1 MLASELQTAS
11 GPSLTESSV
20 KQNDL
25 VLLLNDARPLEKQD
39 FGRAAREEDTSKQPI
54 AQDLPVVSKEI
65 LTGHKSSDSTLPR
78 LAAASTLRKPK
89 SDISDKREEA
99 GLSNAHHQHE
109 EKAASPLPRSP
120 LVLLPIEERPSTPTS
135 DLSLT
140 VSAVAPISSSL
151 TPSSLTSLNSTT
163 SINKPIQRKKRHPK
177 AITSSTPRIRMT
189 RAAALRQQKLVKQ
202 RASSIQPV
210 SPSKPMANTST
221 HPGRP
226 SLARATSCPPEDS
239 PNRPALSSKTQLR
252 QDSATKGKC
261 LEEDSQRSHKPF
273 VITKPSS
280 LSPEKRTSLSGFGLF
295 STSSFFPPS
304 VKDPA
309 SRARTAT
316 TLSNLNS
323 ALEKLALPP
332 PSKPCSSSDE
342 GERPRPSTSMGFTR
356 DFDEQLKLG
365 NRPGTVSRPASRAGS
380 VIPGK
385 KSMFPPPPPLFPG
398 TSKDKGKG
406 KASLPLKHFPFAKS
420 AATERVGRTSIFGS
434 GFSSGTFARP
444 PARMKASQKTTLE
457 TVQGSPVKPSSSNAV
472 DEDVPMPP
480 SNLFDTEDS
489 STTNLNEGRDN
500 TLPFDN
506 SFAPTNGNSSDS
518 GNLSA
523 DGKELKKITRL
534 NASRRASMA
543 FSALT
548 QSLTAPQTE
557 DESVGGSEQSP
568 ASESSTSTRKRT
580 VNAVFTVPSS
590 RPVRSAAP
598 RSFTTTI
605 TPSGLAR
612 TQSEPTIPGPSTA
625 PAAFGESDGEEG
637 TRTGK
642 KGTSNRSKMPGSLDV
657 LNKCTIFVDVKTED
671 GEDAGALFVDML
683 RSLGAKV
690 CLICHDSILHSKW
703 VSLDFSSRRTNL
715 HAHSL

>member
-1 MLASELQTAS
+1 MPALELQTAS
-11 GPSLTESSV
+11 GPLLTSSNV
-20 KQNDL
+20 KQKDP
-25 VLLLNDARPLEKQD
+25 VLLSNDARPSEKQD
-39 FGRAAREEDTSKQPI
+39 SGRAAREEDTSKQPI
-54 AQDLPVVSKEI
+54 ALDLPVVSKEI
-65 LTGHKSSDSTLPR
+65 LTGHKSSDLTLPHPTDASTLPP
-78 LAAASTLRKPK
+78 SPKPK
-89 SDISDKREEA
+89 SDISDKRDEA
-99 GLSNAHHQHE
+99 GLSDAHHQHK
-109 EKAASPLPRSP
+109 EKVASPLPRSP
-120 LVLLPIEERPSTPTS
+120 LVLLPVEERSSTPTS
-135 DLSLT
+135 DLPQT
-140 VSAVAPISSSL
+140 VSAVAPITSSSTSSSL
-151 TPSSLTSLNSTT
+151 TSSNSTT
-163 SINKPIQRKKRHPK
+163 SLNKPIQRKKRHPK
-177 AITSSTPRIRMT
+177 PITSSTPRIRMT

-221 HPGRP
+221 YLGRP

-239 PNRPALSSKTQLR
+239 PSRPTLSSKTQLK
-252 QDSATKGKC
+252 QESAPKGKY

-280 LSPEKRTSLSGFGLF
+280 LSPEKRTSTSGFGLF

-365 NRPGTVSRPASRAGS
+365 NRPGTVSRPVSRAGS

-385 KSMFPPPPPLFPG
+385 KSMFPPPSPLFPG
-398 TSKDKGKG
+398 TTSKDKGKG
-406 KASLPLKHFPFAKS
+406 KASLPLKHFPFVKS
-420 AATERVGRTSIFGS
+420 AATERVGRTSMFGS

-457 TVQGSPVKPSSSNAV
+457 TVQGSPVKPSSSNAE
-472 DEDVPMPP
+472 DDDVPMPS
-480 SNLFDTEDS
+480 SNLFSTEDT
-489 STTNLNEGRDN
+489 STTELNEGRDN
-500 TLPFDN
+500 TLTSDN

-518 GNLSA
+518 GNISA
-523 DGKELKKITRL
+523 DGKELKKITKL

-543 FSALT
+543 FSALA
-548 QSLTAPQTE
+548 QSLTTPQTR
-557 DESVGGSEQSP
+557 DESVGGREQSP
-568 ASESSTSTRKRT
+568 ASEYSTSNRKRT
-580 VNAVFTVPSS
+580 VNAAFVAPSS

-690 CLICHDSILHSKW
+690 CPIRHDSILKF
-703 VSLDFSSRRTNL
+703 L
-715 HAHSL
+715 

>member
-1 MLASELQTAS
+1 MPALELQTAS
-11 GPSLTESSV
+11 GPLLTSSNV
-20 KQNDL
+20 KQKDP
-25 VLLLNDARPLEKQD
+25 VLLSNDARPSEKQD
-39 FGRAAREEDTSKQPI
+39 SGRAAREEDTSKQPI
-54 AQDLPVVSKEI
+54 ALDLPVVSKEI
-65 LTGHKSSDSTLPR
+65 LTGHKSSDLTLPHPTDASTLPP
-78 LAAASTLRKPK
+78 SPKPK
-89 SDISDKREEA
+89 SDISDKRDEA
-99 GLSNAHHQHE
+99 GLSDAHHQHK
-109 EKAASPLPRSP
+109 EKVASPLPRSP
-120 LVLLPIEERPSTPTS
+120 LVLLPVEERSSTPTS
-135 DLSLT
+135 DLPQT
-140 VSAVAPISSSL
+140 VSAVAPITSSSTSSSL
-151 TPSSLTSLNSTT
+151 TSSNSTT
-163 SINKPIQRKKRHPK
+163 SLNKPIQRKKRHPK
-177 AITSSTPRIRMT
+177 PITSLTPRIRMT
-189 RAAALRQQKLVKQ
+189 RAAALRQQKLIKQ

-221 HPGRP
+221 HLGRP

-239 PNRPALSSKTQLR
+239 PNRPALSSKTQLK
-252 QDSATKGKC
+252 QESATKGKY

-280 LSPEKRTSLSGFGLF
+280 LSPEKRTSMSGFGLF

-385 KSMFPPPPPLFPG
+385 RSMFPPPPPLFPG
-398 TSKDKGKG
+398 TTSKDKGKG
-406 KASLPLKHFPFAKS
+406 KASLPLKHFPLAKS

-434 GFSSGTFARP
+434 GFSSGNFAKP

-457 TVQGSPVKPSSSNAV
+457 TVQGSPVKPTSSNAE
-472 DEDVPMPP
+472 DDDVPMPS
-480 SNLFDTEDS
+480 SNLFSTADT
-489 STTNLNEGRDN
+489 STTKLDEGRDN
-500 TLPFDN
+500 TLTSDN

-518 GNLSA
+518 GNISA
-523 DGKELKKITRL
+523 DGKELKKITKL

-548 QSLTAPQTE
+548 QSLATPQTR
-557 DESVGGSEQSP
+557 DESVGGSEQSA
-568 ASESSTSTRKRT
+568 ASELSTSNRKRT
-580 VNAVFTVPSS
+580 VNPVFTAPSS
-590 RPVRSAAP
+590 RPVRSTAP

-612 TQSEPTIPGPSTA
+612 TQSEPTIPGPSAA

-637 TRTGK
+637 IRTGK

-690 CLICHDSILHSKW
+690 CPICHDSTLKI
-703 VSLDFSSRRTNL
+703 
-715 HAHSL
+715 